1 MSASRLNKDKIAKEL
16 QTKLGKANVF
26 QVPKLIKIVVSSGIW
41 SLHTRKGI
49 KDFTEV
55 EKNIAKITWL
65 KPTYVYSKKAVSNFK
80 LREGMPMML
89 KVTLRKDKAYQFV
102 ERLTNLVLPRVRD
115 FDGFSDKIFDRWG
128 NFSIWFK
135 DLTIFPELT
144 GDDFNIP
151 AWLQVTVVS
160 TSSDKEENKLLAQS
174 LWFLFK
180 KPTNS

>member
-1 MSASRLNKDKIAKEL
+1 MSIVKIDKVQIAKDI
-16 QTKLGKANVF
+16 QSKLWKKNIF
-26 QVPKLIKIVVSSGIW
+26 QVPKLIKIVVSSGVW

-49 KDFTEV
+49 KDFAEV

-65 KPTYVYSKKAVSNFK
+65 KPTYIYSKKAVSNFK

-102 ERLTNLVLPRVRD
+102 ERLTNLVMPRVRD
-115 FDGFSDKIFDRWG
+115 FDWLSDKVFDRWG
-128 NFSIWFK
+128 NFSIWFR
-135 DLTIFPELT
+135 DLTVFPELSW
-144 GDDFNIP
+144 DDFTIP

-160 TSSDKEENKLLAQS
+160 TSSDKEENKLLAKS

-180 KPTNS
+180 KPN